1 MLTNGAL
8 DNMFNLEAQVI
19 NNVQDNNDDAV
30 STKKGKVNS

>member
-8 DNMFNLEAQVI
+8 DNMFNLEVQVI